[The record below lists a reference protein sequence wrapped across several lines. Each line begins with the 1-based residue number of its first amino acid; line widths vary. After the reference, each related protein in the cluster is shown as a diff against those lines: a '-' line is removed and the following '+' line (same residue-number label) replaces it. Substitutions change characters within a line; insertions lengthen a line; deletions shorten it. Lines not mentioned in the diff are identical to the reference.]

1 MENKCGDRIKERLQT
16 LDMTQ
21 ADLSRKTGISTATIS
36 QYVSGKYFPAQDR
49 LETIAN
55 ALLTTPAYLMG
66 WSEKVKDYNPLK
78 DAKWDKVEELYNLP
92 TGSLELLHLYN
103 QLDPTSQKQV
113 YDYAK
118 FLLSQ
123 KG

>member
-1 MENKCGDRIKERLQT
+1 MENKCGQNIKKRLHE
-16 LDMTQ
+16 LDMSQ

-49 LETIAN
+49 LELIAN
-55 ALLTTPAYLMG
+55 ALNTTPAYLMG
-66 WSEKVKDYNPLK
+66 WSEKVNDYDPLK
-78 DAKWDKVEELYNLP
+78 DANWDVFFKLP
-92 TGSLELLHLYN
+92 DGSIEIINYYKA
-103 QLDPTSQKQV
+103 LDPSRRKQLKE
-113 YDYAK
+113 YAK